1 MKTILI
7 DDEKLALE
15 YLDRALQPLKE
26 IRVIGKYTN
35 PYKALI
41 EIMNEQPEIVFL
53 DIEIPEISG
62 LDLAEKIMKDFPDTH
77 IIFITSYDEYAIQAF
92 EIGSLD
98 YILKPVNT
106 DRLANTV
113 RRILAQKKEKAV
125 YPMVCCFQEL
135 RFTYYGD
142 TSRVIEVKWRTTRA
156 KELFAYLIHNRKK
169 VVPKEIIIE
178 ELWGD
183 RDIKDKFSLLY
194 NSIYHIRTT
203 LESIDFPINI
213 NSADGGY
220 RIEMNGVLIDVE
232 EWEKGFEQLSYQTE
246 ASIQKQR
253 ALMNMYQGD
262 YFEVHDYFWVH
273 HERERLK
280 VLWFIYMEK
289 TGDDYMAQ
297 NNYSEAALVFLQF
310 QKVAPYEENSYFK
323 LMKVYYALGDFHSVT
338 WQYSMLTKM
347 LDEEY
352 QSTPHSSV
360 IDWYEKIKKI

>member
-15 YLDRALQPLKE
+15 YLDRALKPLTE

-62 LDLAEKIMKDFPDTH
+62 LDLAEKIKNQYPDIH
-77 IIFITSYDEYAIQAF
+77 IVFITSYDEYAVRAF

-98 YILKPVNT
+98 YILKPVDT
-106 DRLANTV
+106 DRLENTV
-113 RRILAQKKEKAV
+113 RRIMNQKRDSTV
-125 YPMVCCFQEL
+125 RPMVCCFQEL
-135 RFTYYGD
+135 RFTYSGD
-142 TSRVIEVKWRTTRA
+142 TSRVIDVKWRTARA
-156 KELFAYLIHNRKK
+156 KELFAYLVHNRNK
-169 VVPKEIIIE
+169 VVPKEIVIE

-203 LESIDFPINI
+203 LESINFPIKI
-213 NSADGGY
+213 ISVDSGY

-232 EWEKGFEQLSYQTE
+232 EWERGFEQLSYLAET
-246 ASIQKQR
+246 SIQKQR
-253 ALMNMYQGD
+253 KLTNLYQGD
-262 YFEVHDYFWVH
+262 YFEVHDYFWAN

-280 VLWFIYMEK
+280 VLWSIYMEK
-289 TGDDYMAQ
+289 IGDYYIAQ
-297 NNYSEAALVFLQF
+297 QNYSKAALVFLQF
-310 QKVAPYEENSYFK
+310 QKVAPYEEGSYFK
-323 LMKVYYALGDFHSVT
+323 LMKIYYALGDFHSVT
-338 WQYSMLTKM
+338 WQYNMLTKM

-352 QSTPHSSV
+352 QGTPHQSI
-360 IDWYEKIKKI
+360 IDWYEKIK